1 MKKIIAISLLTA
13 SLAATSA
20 FGQGYFLFTS
30 GKSQVYDGFTT
41 AGVSAIGSTVNVGF
55 LWGAASTTPSIAT
68 VTGLASTPKTGNSQT
83 AESYTVAQAWS
94 AILDGSFTLAVNSAT
109 SQPVVALSTATGG
122 INYNGGVSFG
132 VTGTSP
138 GSTYTMYEISWS
150 SAYATPQLAQAA
162 GGAVGWSAPIQYGAV
177 TSIGTPQAT
186 LGAFPS
192 FGTFVPAAVP
202 EPATIAL
209 AGLGGLSLLALRRK
223 K

>member
-1 MKKIIAISLLTA
+1 MKKIIAISLLTV
-13 SLAATSA
+13 SVAATSA
-20 FGQGYFLFTS
+20 FGQGYFQFTS

-41 AGVSAIGSTVNVGF
+41 AGVSALGATVNVGF

-94 AILDGSFTLAVNSAT
+94 AILDGSFTLAQNASGNT
-109 SQPVVALSTATGG
+109 LVVTTSTATGG
-122 INYNGGVSFG
+122 LQYNGGVGFG

-138 GSTYTMYEISWS
+138 GSAYTIYEISWS
-150 SAYATPQLAQAA
+150 SQYATPQLAQAA
-162 GGAVGWSAPIQYGAV
+162 GGAVGWSTPLQYTAV
-177 TSIGTPQAT
+177 SSIGTPQT
-186 LGAFPS
+186 MVGS
-192 FGTFVPAAVP
+192 FASYGTFIPAAVP

-209 AGLGGLSLLALRRK
+209 AGLGGLALLALRRK